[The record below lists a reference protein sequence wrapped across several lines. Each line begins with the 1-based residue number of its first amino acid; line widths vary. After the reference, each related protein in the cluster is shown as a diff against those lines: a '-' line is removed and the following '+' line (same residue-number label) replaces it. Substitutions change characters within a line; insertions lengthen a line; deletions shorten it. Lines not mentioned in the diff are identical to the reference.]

1 MCLETL
7 HIACANFQFMS
18 HNSLPTLLTRKQV
31 AAWLQCSLRSVIT
44 YEQLGYLKRYDI
56 NGSVRYRLDEI
67 DLNNFPQRRR
77 K

>member
-1 MCLETL
+1 
-7 HIACANFQFMS
+7 MS
-18 HNSLPTLLTRKQV
+18 HNQLPTLLTRKQV